1 MQGRGAPGKEVY
13 AMSFFDTLAE
23 MLVLLFAIACGYAA
37 NRLGILGGE
46 TDKKISKLLLTVTL
60 PAMILG
66 SVCTGDALPEPSVVL
81 GTLGVALVF
90 YLLEFAFVLAVP
102 PLLGGTP
109 GQKGVWRY
117 TLAFPNVAFIG
128 YPVVSALFGR
138 EALFYA
144 AILVLPFNLMTF
156 TLGPLLLAGAKRFS
170 LRQMLSPCVAASVLA
185 LVLALGRLR
194 PPAMIGEALEFVGGV
209 TVPLS
214 LLFVGSLLAGMSRML
229 PSPRLWILTAVRLL
243 VLPAALCLLLRRMG
257 TDALILGVAVT
268 QMAMP
273 AAVNGSLLCMEYG
286 GDAEC
291 MAQVTFVSTL
301 ASIVTIPIL
310 AALLF

>member
-1 MQGRGAPGKEVY
+1 
-13 AMSFFDTLAE
+13 MSFLDTLSE
-23 MLVLLFAIACGYAA
+23 MLVLLFAIAAGFLA
-37 NRLGILGGE
+37 NRMGILGGG
-46 TDKKISKLLLTVTL
+46 TDKKISRLLLAITL
-60 PAMILG
+60 PSMILG
-66 SVCTGDALPEPSVVL
+66 SVCTGEALPEAGVVL
-81 GTLGVALVF
+81 GTLGVAAVF
-90 YLLEFAFVLAVP
+90 YLLEFAFVLAAP

-128 YPVVSALFGR
+128 YPVVSALFGP

-144 AILVLPFNLMTF
+144 VILVLPFNLMTF
-156 TLGPLLLAGAKRFS
+156 TLGPLMLTGAKRFS
-170 LRQMLSPCVAASVLA
+170 LRQMFSPCVAASILA

-214 LLFVGSLLAGMSRML
+214 LLFVGSLLAGLPLGRML
-229 PSPRLWILTAVRLL
+229 ASPRLWILTAVRLL
-243 VLPAALCLLLRRMG
+243 ALPSVLCFLLRWMG
-257 TDALILGVAVT
+257 TDPLILGVAVT

-291 MAQVTFVSTL
+291 MAQITFVSTL
-301 ASIVTIPIL
+301 ASIVTIPII

>member
-1 MQGRGAPGKEVY
+1 
-13 AMSFFDTLAE
+13 MSFLDTLSE
-23 MLVLLFAIACGYAA
+23 MLVLLFAIAAGFLA

-46 TDKKISKLLLTVTL
+46 TDKKISRLLLGVTL

-66 SVCTGDALPEPSVVL
+66 SVCTGDALPERAVVL
-81 GTLGVALVF
+81 GTLGVAAVF

-128 YPVVSALFGR
+128 YPVVSALFGP

-156 TLGPLLLAGAKRFS
+156 TLGPLMLTGAKRFS
-170 LRQMLSPCVAASVLA
+170 LRQMFSPCVAASILA

-194 PPAMIGEALEFVGGV
+194 PPAMIGEALSFLGGV

-214 LLFVGSLLAGMSRML
+214 LLFVGSLLAGIPLGRML
-229 PSPRLWILTAVRLL
+229 ASPRLWILTAVRLL
-243 VLPAALCLLLRRMG
+243 ALPAVLCFLLRWMG

-291 MAQVTFVSTL
+291 MAQITFVSTL

>member
-1 MQGRGAPGKEVY
+1 
-13 AMSFFDTLAE
+13 MSFLDTLSE
-23 MLVLLFAIACGYAA
+23 MLVLLFAIAAGFLA

-90 YLLEFAFVLAVP
+90 YLLEFAFVLAAP

-128 YPVVSALFGR
+128 YPVVSALFGP

-144 AILVLPFNLMTF
+144 VILVLPFNLMTF
-156 TLGPLLLAGAKRFS
+156 TLGPLLLTGAKRFS
-170 LRQMLSPCVAASVLA
+170 LRQMFSPCVAASLLA
-185 LVLALGRLR
+185 LVLALARLR
-194 PPAMIGEALEFVGGV
+194 PPAVIGEALDFVGGV

-214 LLFVGSLLAGMSRML
+214 LLFVGSLLAGMPLGRML
-229 PSPRLWILTAVRLL
+229 ASPRLWILTALRLL
-243 VLPAALCLLLRRMG
+243 VLPAALCFLLRRMG

-291 MAQVTFVSTL
+291 MAQTTFVTTL
-301 ASIVTIPIL
+301 ASIITIPIL

>member
-1 MQGRGAPGKEVY
+1 
-13 AMSFFDTLAE
+13 MSFLDTLSE
-23 MLVLLFAIACGYAA
+23 MLVLLFAIAAGFLA
-37 NRLGILGGE
+37 NRMGILGGG
-46 TDKKISKLLLTVTL
+46 TDKKISRLLLAITL
-60 PAMILG
+60 PSMILG
-66 SVCTGDALPEPSVVL
+66 SVCTGEALPEAGVVL
-81 GTLGVALVF
+81 GTLGVAAVF
-90 YLLEFAFVLAVP
+90 YLLEFAFVLAAP

-128 YPVVSALFGR
+128 YPVVSALFGP

-144 AILVLPFNLMTF
+144 VILVLPFNLMTF
-156 TLGPLLLAGAKRFS
+156 TLGPLMLTGAKRFS
-170 LRQMLSPCVAASVLA
+170 LRQMFSPCVVSALLA
-185 LVLALGRLR
+185 LILALGRLR
-194 PPAMIGEALEFVGGV
+194 PPAMIGEALEFVGDV

-214 LLFVGSLLAGMSRML
+214 LLFVGSLLAGIPLGRML
-229 PSPRLWILTAVRLL
+229 ASPRLWILTAVRLL
-243 VLPAALCLLLRRMG
+243 ALPGALCFLLRWMG
-257 TDALILGVAVT
+257 TDPLILGVAVI

-291 MAQVTFVSTL
+291 MAQITFVSTL
-301 ASIVTIPIL
+301 ASIVTIPII

>member
-1 MQGRGAPGKEVY
+1 
-13 AMSFFDTLAE
+13 
-23 MLVLLFAIACGYAA
+23 MLVLLFAIAAGFLA
-37 NRLGILGGE
+37 NRMGILGGG
-46 TDKKISKLLLTVTL
+46 TDKKISRLLLAITL
-60 PAMILG
+60 PSMILG
-66 SVCTGDALPEPSVVL
+66 SVCTGEALPEAGVVL
-81 GTLGVALVF
+81 GTLGVAAVF
-90 YLLEFAFVLAVP
+90 YLLEFAFVLAAP

-128 YPVVSALFGR
+128 YPVVSALFGP

-144 AILVLPFNLMTF
+144 VILVLPFNLMTF
-156 TLGPLLLAGAKRFS
+156 TLGPLMLTGAKRFS
-170 LRQMLSPCVAASVLA
+170 LRQMFSPCVAASILA

-214 LLFVGSLLAGMSRML
+214 LLFVGSLLAGLPLGRML
-229 PSPRLWILTAVRLL
+229 ASPRLWILTAVRLL
-243 VLPAALCLLLRRMG
+243 ALPSVLCFLLRWMG
-257 TDALILGVAVT
+257 TDPLILGVAVT

-291 MAQVTFVSTL
+291 MAQITFVSTL

-310 AALLF
+310 AAVLF

>member
-1 MQGRGAPGKEVY
+1 
-13 AMSFFDTLAE
+13 MSFLDTLSE
-23 MLVLLFAIACGYAA
+23 MLVLLFAIAAGFLA
-37 NRLGILGGE
+37 NRMGILGGG
-46 TDKKISKLLLTVTL
+46 TDKKISRLLLAITL
-60 PAMILG
+60 PSMILG
-66 SVCTGDALPEPSVVL
+66 SVCTGEALPEAGVVL
-81 GTLGVALVF
+81 GTLGVAAVF
-90 YLLEFAFVLAVP
+90 YLLEFAFVLAAP

-128 YPVVSALFGR
+128 YPVVSALFGP

-144 AILVLPFNLMTF
+144 VILVLPFNLMTF
-156 TLGPLLLAGAKRFS
+156 TLGPLMLTGAKRFS
-170 LRQMLSPCVAASVLA
+170 LRPMLSPCVAASILA

-214 LLFVGSLLAGMSRML
+214 LLFVGSLLAGLPLGRML
-229 PSPRLWILTAVRLL
+229 ASPRLWILTAVRLL
-243 VLPAALCLLLRRMG
+243 ALPSVLCFLLRWMG
-257 TDALILGVAVT
+257 TDPLILGVAVI

-291 MAQVTFVSTL
+291 MAQITFVSTL

-310 AALLF
+310 AAVLF

>member
-1 MQGRGAPGKEVY
+1 M
-13 AMSFFDTLAE
+13 
-23 MLVLLFAIACGYAA
+23 LLFAIAAGFLA
-37 NRLGILGGE
+37 NRMGILGGG
-46 TDKKISKLLLTVTL
+46 TDKKISRLLLAITL
-60 PAMILG
+60 PSMILG
-66 SVCTGDALPEPSVVL
+66 SVCTGEALPEAGVVL
-81 GTLGVALVF
+81 GTLGVAAVF
-90 YLLEFAFVLAVP
+90 YLLEFAFVLAAP

-128 YPVVSALFGR
+128 YPVVSALFGP

-144 AILVLPFNLMTF
+144 VILVLPFNLMTF
-156 TLGPLLLAGAKRFS
+156 TLGPLMLTGAKRFS
-170 LRQMLSPCVAASVLA
+170 LRQMFSPCVAASILA

-214 LLFVGSLLAGMSRML
+214 LLFVGSLLAGLPLGRML
-229 PSPRLWILTAVRLL
+229 ASPRLWILTAVRLL
-243 VLPAALCLLLRRMG
+243 ALPSVLCFLLRWMG
-257 TDALILGVAVT
+257 TDPLILGVAVT

-291 MAQVTFVSTL
+291 MAQITFVSTL

-310 AALLF
+310 AAVLF

>member
-1 MQGRGAPGKEVY
+1 
-13 AMSFFDTLAE
+13 MSFLDTLAE
-23 MLVLLFAIACGYAA
+23 MLVLLFAIAAGFLA
-37 NRLGILGGE
+37 NRMGILGGE
-46 TDKKISKLLLTVTL
+46 TDKKISRLLLSITL

-66 SVCTGDALPEPSVVL
+66 SVCTGDALPERAVVL
-81 GTLGVALVF
+81 GTLGVAAVF

-128 YPVVSALFGR
+128 YPVVSALFGP

-156 TLGPLLLAGAKRFS
+156 TLGPLMLAGAKRFS
-170 LRQMLSPCVAASVLA
+170 LRQMFSPCVAASILALGLA
-185 LVLALGRLR
+185 LVRLR
-194 PPAMIGEALEFVGGV
+194 PPAMIGEALNFVGGV

-214 LLFVGSLLAGMSRML
+214 LLFVGSLLAGIPLGRML
-229 PSPRLWILTAVRLL
+229 ASPRLWILTAVRLL
-243 VLPAALCLLLRRMG
+243 VLPAVLCFLLRRMG

-291 MAQVTFVSTL
+291 MAQITFVSTL

>member
-1 MQGRGAPGKEVY
+1 
-13 AMSFFDTLAE
+13 MSFLDTLSE
-23 MLVLLFAIACGYAA
+23 MLVLLFAIAAGFLA
-37 NRLGILGGE
+37 NRMGILGGG
-46 TDKKISKLLLTVTL
+46 TDKKISRLLLAITL
-60 PAMILG
+60 PSMILG
-66 SVCTGDALPEPSVVL
+66 SVCTGEALPEAGMVL
-81 GTLGVALVF
+81 GTLGVAAVF
-90 YLLEFAFVLAVP
+90 YLLEFAFVLAAP

-128 YPVVSALFGR
+128 YPVVSALFGP

-144 AILVLPFNLMTF
+144 VILVLPFNLMTF
-156 TLGPLLLAGAKRFS
+156 TLGPLMLTGAKRFS
-170 LRQMLSPCVAASVLA
+170 LRQMFSPCVAASILA

-214 LLFVGSLLAGMSRML
+214 LLFVGSLLAGLPLGRML
-229 PSPRLWILTAVRLL
+229 ASPRLWILTAVRLL
-243 VLPAALCLLLRRMG
+243 ALPSVLCFLLRWMG
-257 TDALILGVAVT
+257 TDPLILGVAVT

-291 MAQVTFVSTL
+291 MAQITFVSTL

-310 AALLF
+310 AAVLF

>member
-1 MQGRGAPGKEVY
+1 
-13 AMSFFDTLAE
+13 MSFLDTLSE
-23 MLVLLFAIACGYAA
+23 MLVLLFAIAAGFLA
-37 NRLGILGGE
+37 NRMGILGGG
-46 TDKKISKLLLTVTL
+46 TDKKISRLLLAITL
-60 PAMILG
+60 PSMILG
-66 SVCTGDALPEPSVVL
+66 SVCTGEALPEAAVVL
-81 GTLGVALVF
+81 GTLGVAAVF

-128 YPVVSALFGR
+128 YPVVSALFGP

-144 AILVLPFNLMTF
+144 VILVLPFNLMTF
-156 TLGPLLLAGAKRFS
+156 TLGPLMLTGAKRFS
-170 LRQMLSPCVAASVLA
+170 LRQMFSPCVAASILA
-185 LVLALGRLR
+185 LILALGRLR

-214 LLFVGSLLAGMSRML
+214 LLFVGSLLAGMPLGRML
-229 PSPRLWILTAVRLL
+229 ASPRLWILTAVRLL
-243 VLPAALCLLLRRMG
+243 ALPAVLCFLLRWMG
-257 TDALILGVAVT
+257 TDPLILGVAVI

-273 AAVNGSLLCMEYG
+273 AAVNGSILCMEYG

-291 MAQVTFVSTL
+291 MAQITFVSTL

-310 AALLF
+310 AAVLF

>member
-1 MQGRGAPGKEVY
+1 
-13 AMSFFDTLAE
+13 MSFLDTLSE
-23 MLVLLFAIACGYAA
+23 MLVLLFAIAAGFLA
-37 NRLGILGGE
+37 NRMGILGGG
-46 TDKKISKLLLTVTL
+46 TDKKISRLLLAITL
-60 PAMILG
+60 PSMILG
-66 SVCTGDALPEPSVVL
+66 SVCTGEALPEAGVVL
-81 GTLGVALVF
+81 GTLGVAAVF
-90 YLLEFAFVLAVP
+90 YLLEFAFVLAAP

-128 YPVVSALFGR
+128 YPVVSALFGP

-144 AILVLPFNLMTF
+144 VILVLPFNLMTF
-156 TLGPLLLAGAKRFS
+156 TLGPLMLTGAKRFS
-170 LRQMLSPCVAASVLA
+170 LRQMFSPCVVSALLA
-185 LVLALGRLR
+185 LILALGRLR

-214 LLFVGSLLAGMSRML
+214 LLFVGSLLAGLPLGRML
-229 PSPRLWILTAVRLL
+229 ASPRLWILTAVRLL
-243 VLPAALCLLLRRMG
+243 ALPSVLCFLLRWMG
-257 TDALILGVAVT
+257 TDPLILGVAVT

-291 MAQVTFVSTL
+291 MAQITFVSTL

-310 AALLF
+310 AAVLF

>member
-1 MQGRGAPGKEVY
+1 
-13 AMSFFDTLAE
+13 MSFIDTLAE

-46 TDKKISKLLLTVTL
+46 TDKRVSQLLLNITV
-60 PAMILG
+60 PAMIVG
-66 SVCTGDALPEPSVVL
+66 AVCTGDALPEAAVVL
-81 GTLGVALVF
+81 GVLKVALVF
-90 YLLEFAFVLAVP
+90 YGMEFAFALAAP

-109 GQKGVWRY
+109 GQRGVWRY
-117 TLAFPNVAFIG
+117 TLAFPNVGFIG
-128 YPVVSALFGR
+128 YPVVVALFGP

-144 AILVLPFNLMTF
+144 VILVLPFNLLSF
-156 TLGPLLLAGAKRFS
+156 SLGPLMLTGARRFS
-170 LRQMLSPCVAASVLA
+170 LRQMVSPCIVASVLA
-185 LVLALGRLR
+185 LVLALARVR
-194 PPAMIGEALEFVGGV
+194 PPALVGEAVEFVGSI

-214 LLFVGSLLAGMSRML
+214 LMFVGSLLAGLPVGRML
-229 PSPRLWILTAVRLL
+229 ASPRLWALTAVRLL
-243 VLPAALCLLLRRMG
+243 VLPIALHPVLKALG
-257 TDALILGVAVT
+257 TDPLIQGIAIT

-291 MAQVTFVSTL
+291 MAQTTFVTTL
-301 ASIVTIPIL
+301 ASIITIPIL

>member
-1 MQGRGAPGKEVY
+1 
-13 AMSFFDTLAE
+13 MSFFDTLSE
-23 MLVLLFAIACGYAA
+23 MLVLLFAIALGFLA

-46 TDKKISKLLLTVTL
+46 TDKKISKLLLTLTL

-90 YLLEFAFVLAVP
+90 YLLEFVFVLAVP

-128 YPVVSALFGR
+128 YPVVSALFGP

-144 AILVLPFNLMTF
+144 VILVLPFNLMTF
-156 TLGPLLLAGAKRFS
+156 TLGPLLLTGAKRFS
-170 LRQMLSPCVAASVLA
+170 LRQMFSPCVAASILG
-185 LVLALGRLR
+185 LLLALGRLR
-194 PPAMIGEALEFVGGV
+194 PPAVIGEALDFVGGV

-214 LLFVGSLLAGMSRML
+214 LLFVGSLLAGIPLGRML
-229 PSPRLWILTAVRLL
+229 ASPRLWILTALRLL
-243 VLPAALCLLLRRMG
+243 VLPAALCFLLRRMG
-257 TDALILGVAVT
+257 TDPLILGVAVT

-291 MAQVTFVSTL
+291 MAQVTLVSTL
-301 ASIVTIPIL
+301 AAIITIPIL
-310 AALLF
+310 AAFLF

>member
-1 MQGRGAPGKEVY
+1 
-13 AMSFFDTLAE
+13 MSFFDTLLE
-23 MLVLLFAIACGYAA
+23 MLVLLFAIALGFLA

-46 TDKKISKLLLTVTL
+46 TDKKISKLLLTLTL

-90 YLLEFAFVLAVP
+90 YLLEFVFVLAVP

-128 YPVVSALFGR
+128 YPVVSALFGP

-144 AILVLPFNLMTF
+144 VILVLPFNLMTF
-156 TLGPLLLAGAKRFS
+156 TLGPLLLTGAKRFS
-170 LRQMLSPCVAASVLA
+170 LRQMFSPCVAASILG
-185 LVLALGRLR
+185 LILALGRLR
-194 PPAMIGEALEFVGGV
+194 PPAVIGEALDFVGGV

-214 LLFVGSLLAGMSRML
+214 LLFVGSLLAGIPLGRML
-229 PSPRLWILTAVRLL
+229 ASPRLWILTALRLL
-243 VLPAALCLLLRRMG
+243 VLPGALCFLLRRMG
-257 TDALILGVAVT
+257 TDPLILGVAVT

-291 MAQVTFVSTL
+291 MAQVTLVSTL
-301 ASIVTIPIL
+301 AAIVTIPIL
-310 AALLF
+310 AAFLF